1 VPAQP
6 ASTTRWETFAAA
18 LPVLLAAAVYFP
30 VTRSYFYADDF
41 VHLASIRNDGFLRFV
56 LRPFAGHNY
65 MVRNLVFYGSARLFG
80 LRADLFFWTVLLTHL
95 LNVWLLFRVLRVLT
109 TSPTLASAGAA
120 LWGTAPVLAGTLG
133 WYSVYG
139 QAMVAT
145 ALLVVLDRV
154 TRLARTGDA
163 PPPRVAAVWYVL
175 LLAGSACFGTGLGV
189 ALVFPA
195 VLYLLLPAAWRR
207 RGLRVAFL
215 TLPIATICLYYA
227 DRSISA
233 RLEPLSLQEAIGGAV
248 SLQRVL
254 AARDMLPDLVAA
266 STDTGLRSFFVS
278 FSGPF
283 SQLAGVAPTVTLAL
297 FGAGL
302 LTLLWRGDAAT
313 RRTVLAMAILCLG
326 VYASIAVG
334 RSIFAHQRLVI
345 PTRYHYVG
353 GLPIVILACLVVA
366 HIGRA
371 APLRAV
377 PPAAFLLAALAVG
390 TYGWAR
396 SDFRIDD
403 HGASRAYLTGV
414 VRGLDAEVAS
424 HPPGT
429 TVFVENGKPSAL
441 LLGPVMVTAARDFPG
456 RAAVFLL
463 THDTDELDGRR
474 VRFVERDPAVINWYA
489 RFPGTPLARML
500 IAPDA
505 VPRQ

>member
-1 VPAQP
+1 M
-6 ASTTRWETFAAA
+6 RWETVAAA

-65 MVRNLVFYGSARLFG
+65 VVRNLVFYGSARFFG
-80 LRADLFFWTVLLTHL
+80 LRAGLFFWTVLLTHL

-109 TSPTLASAGAA
+109 TSPTLASAGTA

-139 QAMVAT
+139 QVLVAT

-154 TRLARTGDA
+154 TRLARSGDA
-163 PPPRVAAVWYVL
+163 PSAGAAALWYVL

-195 VLYLLLPAAWRR
+195 VLYLLLPAIWRR
-207 RGLRVAFL
+207 RGLCLAFL
-215 TLPIATICLYYA
+215 TLPIATFAFYRA
-227 DRSISA
+227 DHSISA
-233 RLEPLSLQEAIGGAV
+233 RLEPPTLEEAIV
-248 SLQRVL
+248 SYVWPGRVL
-254 AARDMLPDLVAA
+254 AARNLLPDLVAA
-266 STDTGLRSFFVS
+266 GIDTGLRSFFVS
-278 FSGPF
+278 FSGRFWQP
-283 SQLAGVAPTVTLAL
+283 AGTATTVTVAL

-302 LTLLWRGDAAT
+302 LMLLWRGDATT
-313 RRTVLAMAILCLG
+313 RRAVLAMAMLCLG
-326 VYASIAVG
+326 VYGSIAVG
-334 RSIFAHQRLVI
+334 RAIFVDQRVVQI
-345 PTRYHYVG
+345 PIRYHYVG
-353 GLPIVILACLVVA
+353 GLPIVILACLVLG

-377 PPAAFLLAALAVG
+377 PPAAFLLAALALG

-403 HGASRAYLTGV
+403 HADSRAYLTGV

-424 HPPGT
+424 HAAGT
-429 TVFVENGKPSAL
+429 TVFAENGKTSAR
-441 LLGPVMVTAARDFPG
+441 LLGPFMVARDFPG

-463 THDTDELDGRR
+463 THDTDEVDGRR
-474 VRFVERDPAVINWYA
+474 IRFVERDQTVINWYA
-489 RFPGTPLARML
+489 RFPDTPLAHLL
-500 IAPDA
+500 IAPDT
-505 VPRQ
+505 VPRP